1 MPEPATLLAFA
12 DASMVGLGLR
22 PAPVG
27 DASAPPR
34 PGVGEESDAPS
45 IAAIAE
51 AGGA

>member
-22 PAPVG
+22 PAT
-27 DASAPPR
+27 PPPS

-45 IAAIAE
+45 MAAIAE
-51 AGGA
+51 AGGAFD